1 MITPRGTAG
10 AKQAPADRAVLSR
23 RWQHPPIAAAALVAA
38 TDAAM
43 AAAVAAVD
51 SAADTSQRLRD
62 ELPVG
67 GTGLA
72 ASGCGGRRAPRQ
84 AEELRSL
91 SRLRLDARREVV
103 TARLGEEVR
112 VS

>member
-62 ELPVG
+62 ELPVD

-72 ASGCGGRRAPRQ
+72 ASGRGGRRAPGQ
-84 AEELRSL
+84 AKELRSL

-103 TARLGEEVR
+103 AARLGEEVR
-112 VS
+112 